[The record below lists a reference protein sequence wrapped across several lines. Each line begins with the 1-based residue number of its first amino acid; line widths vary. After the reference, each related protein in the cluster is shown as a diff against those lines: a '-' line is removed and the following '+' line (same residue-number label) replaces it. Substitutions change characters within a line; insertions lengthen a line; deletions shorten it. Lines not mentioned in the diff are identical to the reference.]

1 MTTTGFVQRRP
12 AHVQDRLAGQ
22 SSQRTPFDDL
32 ADWFARVP
40 WCWSV
45 LLTLMLGFYKLGSP
59 ELWRDEVASWMF
71 AARPLPRLI
80 AATHSSGGTQ
90 LPYYLLLH
98 FWIAAF
104 GDSSDA
110 MRTLSVLAMAGAAAC
125 VTLIGRRIAGPRAGL
140 ISGLVFALVPSVS
153 RFAQEVRF
161 YALEVLVA
169 TLATLLLL
177 RALDQPSWRR
187 WAGYGA
193 CLAAVGYVDIVG
205 LAVVTGHAVAVALRW
220 QHNRDGGY
228 LWFVPAASCGTA
240 ACLPLALIGT
250 DQAGGQIG
258 WILRPGLDLTVFS
271 YFARNLFFS
280 TSVAAALIVLAILA
294 WAVAWREA
302 AFVTAIAVVPVA
314 AVWLASQGQ
323 HAYFFPRYL
332 LLTVAVW
339 AVLAGIGLSRIDVR
353 VAAAAILAVAIMGAG
368 DQQVLRTAGAHNWA
382 YYPVGTGVGYFDYAG
397 AADLIARQARPG
409 DGIIY
414 EQYHPYLLIYS
425 GVQYYLERDMPRA
438 VPVPR
443 ALFIARTPEQADRL
457 YPVPCARPA
466 ACLGTERR
474 IWVVE
479 SGRQKTLGGKDHLT
493 RAEETLLAR
502 TYRVALV
509 KHVPFLTVFQLVQ
522 RQQPEAARA

>member
-32 ADWFARVP
+32 ADWFARVL

-80 AATHSSGGTQ
+80 AATHTSGGTQ

-98 FWIAAF
+98 LWIAAF

-110 MRTLSVLAMAGAAAC
+110 MRTLSVLAMAGRGGLRHADRPPD
-125 VTLIGRRIAGPRAGL
+125 RRSRAGL

-205 LAVVTGHAVAVALRW
+205 AGGDHRARGGRRAALAAEPGRRLPV
-220 QHNRDGGY
+220 
-228 LWFVPAASCGTA
+228 VPARPHPA
-240 ACLPLALIGT
+240 AP
-250 DQAGGQIG
+250 
-258 WILRPGLDLTVFS
+258 
-271 YFARNLFFS
+271 
-280 TSVAAALIVLAILA
+280 
-294 WAVAWREA
+294 
-302 AFVTAIAVVPVA
+302 
-314 AVWLASQGQ
+314 
-323 HAYFFPRYL
+323 
-332 LLTVAVW
+332 
-339 AVLAGIGLSRIDVR
+339 
-353 VAAAAILAVAIMGAG
+353 
-368 DQQVLRTAGAHNWA
+368 
-382 YYPVGTGVGYFDYAG
+382 
-397 AADLIARQARPG
+397 
-409 DGIIY
+409 
-414 EQYHPYLLIYS
+414 
-425 GVQYYLERDMPRA
+425 PRA
-438 VPVPR
+438 CRWP
-443 ALFIARTPEQADRL
+443 
-457 YPVPCARPA
+457 
-466 ACLGTERR
+466 
-474 IWVVE
+474 
-479 SGRQKTLGGKDHLT
+479 
-493 RAEETLLAR
+493 
-502 TYRVALV
+502 
-509 KHVPFLTVFQLVQ
+509 
-522 RQQPEAARA
+522 